1 MFSKLKHVSLETYI
15 AIFITIRACITRLS
29 MAIGQISYV
38 LAILL
43 TGILIYKQRHTY
55 KIPTYV
61 KKYAK
66 AYGIMLLFLLPS
78 VLFTGNI
85 SVSFPEFFN
94 VWIWRIPVFAI
105 IVLGIKNKNTLLTM
119 LAIFLLVF
127 GIDSLVAFI
136 QPIIGYVPR
145 GYGFGSSPLTIAG
158 IMVMMTPV
166 MLVALWD
173 SVFPNYVKQSSLF
186 ALFSMFFGMHGNQS
200 RGSWIF
206 TLLLFPFASWQY
218 IWAKKKYLI
227 LSLAVIATVI
237 ALFASQPFYV
247 AKFYSIANTTTDGS
261 NLGRFDVWQSS
272 VNMFK
277 DHPLIGVG
285 IGQWRD
291 YYELMYRLP
300 RETQHLYHAHS
311 NFFQLISEVGAIGF
325 IGVVGFYLF
334 LVIDSFKNW
343 MKDKNPYDLAA
354 CGAIIGYIFLFG
366 QFEYTLD
373 NSSGLRI
380 MYFILGILWQLKY
393 ISYKS

>member
-15 AIFITIRACITRLS
+15 AIFITIMACITRLS

-55 KIPTYV
+55 QIPTYV

-300 RETQHLYHAHS
+300 RETQDLYHAHS